1 MDWCYVSIIGCI
13 VAAYI
18 LRQLVTRN
26 FLLNAYHLA
35 LFDEFIGNVVS
46 TVFLLELGIL
56 ADEYGAFSI
65 VFAVSFTL
73 HFYLRYLFF
82 LNVDAFET
90 PFYFIDDYFDKQ
102 QMHSVISMM
111 TVTLTQVIA
120 IVSGACLT
128 KLIWTF
134 EDDLHV
140 HTVQHV
146 CQATI
151 PETYSWHYATAVE
164 AVGLF
169 TGTIIDFVTPF
180 VYKPIVRALVTLG
193 LFLTIGHVSGL
204 WMHPV
209 FASALT
215 FRCKGHRSD
224 MEHVMAFWLGP
235 LFGFVLAW
243 QFRLL
248 VRKYVK
254 SISTDEKIK

>member
-1 MDWCYVSIIGCI
+1 
-13 VAAYI
+13 
-18 LRQLVTRN
+18 
-26 FLLNAYHLA
+26 
-35 LFDEFIGNVVS
+35 
-46 TVFLLELGIL
+46 
-56 ADEYGAFSI
+56 
-65 VFAVSFTL
+65 
-73 HFYLRYLFF
+73 
-82 LNVDAFET
+82 
-90 PFYFIDDYFDKQ
+90 
-102 QMHSVISMM
+102 MHSVISMM
-111 TVTLTQVIA
+111 TVTLMQFIA
-120 IVSGACLT
+120 IVIGACLT

-180 VYKPIVRALVTLG
+180 VYKPIVRAQVTLG